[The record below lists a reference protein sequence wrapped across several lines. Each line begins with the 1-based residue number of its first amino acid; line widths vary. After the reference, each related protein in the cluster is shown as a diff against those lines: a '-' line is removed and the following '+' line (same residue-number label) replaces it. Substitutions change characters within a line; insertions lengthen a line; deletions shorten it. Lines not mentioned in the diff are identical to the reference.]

1 MGGAAF
7 MDAREKRRVA
17 MKLRSTC
24 LCAIRLTSLRR
35 IALLVAVPLALAA
48 FRAVGAQ
55 PEAVP
60 EQPRQLKFEN
70 KPWTGDFDAMLERRT
85 IRVLVPYSRT
95 LYYND
100 KGHERGITAELVRDF
115 ERYLNKK
122 HAKKLGKRPITVY
135 ILPATRDVL
144 IPDVAKGLGDIAA
157 GNLTETPAR
166 LKVVDFIAP
175 KDRKPVRELV
185 VTGPGSPAIAS
196 VDDLAGKHVH
206 VRKSSSYYSSL
217 TALNERLKKARKPAM
232 KLTLV
237 SDALEDEDLME
248 MLNAGLV
255 ELIVVDD
262 TKARPWA
269 QVLPKIRVTDVAV
282 AEGGYTGWAIRKGSP
297 KLAEAIN
304 DFYVNWAKKQH
315 VIEYRQAR
323 DAKRIKEIANNTSG
337 PPWQRFE
344 QLVKLFEKYG
354 AKYNFDPLILAAQ
367 GFQESQL
374 NQEARGPTGAIGVMQ
389 LMPATGAAMKVGDVK
404 ILEPNIHAGAKYM
417 DHLMAQ
423 YFKDAHFTE
432 QNRAL
437 FALAAYNAGPGRVI
451 ELRKEAAKRGLNPD
465 EWFNN
470 VELVT
475 AEKVGIET
483 TTYVRN
489 IFKYYIAYKL
499 QLEALEERRKAREQV
514 APEKR

>member
-1 MGGAAF
+1 
-7 MDAREKRRVA
+7 
-17 MKLRSTC
+17 MKLRSTY
-24 LCAIRLTSLRR
+24 LCVIRLASLHR

-48 FRAVGAQ
+48 FRAAAAQ

-60 EQPRQLKFEN
+60 EQTRQLKFEN
-70 KPWTGDFDAMLERRT
+70 KPWTGDFDEMVERRT

-122 HAKKLGKRPITVY
+122 HAKQLGKRPITVY
-135 ILPATRDVL
+135 IIPATRDVL
-144 IPDVAKGLGDIAA
+144 LPDVAKGLGDIAA

-175 KDRKPVRELV
+175 KDRKPVSEV
-185 VTGPGSPAIAS
+185 VLTGPSSPPVAS

-206 VRKSSSYYSSL
+206 VRKSSSYYGSL
-217 TALNERLKKARKPAM
+217 VALNERFKTARKPAM

-237 SDALEDEDLME
+237 PDALEDEDLME
-248 MLNAGLV
+248 MLNGGLV

-269 QVLPKIRVTDVAV
+269 QVLPKIKVTDIAV
-282 AEGGYTGWAIRKGSP
+282 AESGYTGWVIRKNSP
-297 KLAEAIN
+297 KLAAAIN
-304 DFYVNWAKKQH
+304 DFYVSWAKKQG
-315 VIEYRQAR
+315 VIEYRMAR

-337 PPWQRFE
+337 APWQRFE
-344 QLVKLFEKYG
+344 QMLKLFEKYG
-354 AKYNFDPLILAAQ
+354 AKYNFDPLMLAAQ

-374 NQEARGPTGAIGVMQ
+374 NQAARGPTGAVGVMQ
-389 LMPATGAAMKVGDVK
+389 LMPATGKEMKVGDVT

-423 YFKDAHFTE
+423 YFKDANFSE

-451 ELRKEAAKRGLNPD
+451 ELRKEAAKRGLDPD

-470 VELVT
+470 VEIVT
-475 AEKVGIET
+475 AERVGTET

-489 IFKYYIAYKL
+489 IFKYYVAYKL
-499 QLEALEERRKAREQV
+499 QLETFEERRKARERV
-514 APEKR
+514 EPAGK